1 MNPIILQRFSY
12 FLKRIPLLPK
22 IITYLIRFVFGPYLP
37 YKLKLGKGFKIGYGG
52 IGVVIHERTIIGENV
67 HIDQNVTI
75 GGTSKKIDVPQI
87 GDNVYIGAGG
97 LVSGSVVIGNNVV
110 IGANAVVVKDI
121 PNGSLVVGIPGK
133 IIKSNIKMSDY
144 I

>member
-12 FLKRIPLLPK
+12 FLKRIPLLPI
-22 IITYLIRFVFGPYLP
+22 IITYLIRFVFGAYLP
-37 YKLKLGKGFKIGYGG
+37 YKLNLGKGFKIGYGG
-52 IGVVIHERTIIGENV
+52 MGVVIHERTIIGENV

-87 GDNVYIGAGG
+87 GDNVYIGAGAVVLG
-97 LVSGSVVIGNNVV
+97 PIVIGNNVV

-121 PNGSLVVGIPGK
+121 PNGSLVVGVPGK